1 MEHYVSRLVDPLI
14 AQLLSELPAVLVLGA
29 RSTGKTTTAL
39 RHAASV
45 VRLDHDPQAAAF
57 RADPDVALRGLAE
70 PVLLDEWQ
78 SVPGVLS
85 AVKRAVDADSSPRRF
100 IVTGSARSSLDVGTW
115 PGTGRLVAV
124 DMHPLTVSEQVGSMS
139 RPLIDRICDGEELLP
154 ARNSPDL
161 RGYLDLALQGGF
173 PEAAL
178 VASESTRRR
187 WLRSYLRHVA
197 ERDAPAAD
205 PGRDPVRLARYLEA
219 YALNSAGLARDNT
232 LHGAAGISRD
242 TGIAYRRLLSDL
254 RVITEV
260 PAWSSNRLSRLVKS
274 PKRYMADSSLLAA
287 AAGVT
292 AAGVLAEGDLMGRLV
307 ETFVVAQLRAEAE
320 VSDLFPRL
328 HHLRD
333 AQGRHEVDIMVEVAG
348 GRIVAIEVKSASSVS
363 ISDARHLV
371 WLREQLGRRF
381 IAGVVLHTGPRSFAL
396 DDKISAVP
404 ISTLWA

>member
-1 MEHYVSRLVDPLI
+1 MTRLVDPLI

-39 RHAASV
+39 RHAESV

-100 IVTGSARSSLDVGTW
+100 IVTGSARSSLGAGTWPGTW
-115 PGTGRLVAV
+115 PGTGRLVTV
-124 DMHPLTVSEQVGSMS
+124 DMHPLTVSEQVGSAS
-139 RPLIDRICDGEELLP
+139 RPLIERICDGEELLP
-154 ARNSPDL
+154 ASDSPDL

-178 VASESTRRR
+178 VDSEITRRR

-219 YALNSAGLARDNT
+219 YALNSADLARDNT

-254 RVITEV
+254 RVIAEI

-292 AAGVLAEGDLMGRLV
+292 AVGVLAEGDLMGRLV
-307 ETFVVAQLRAEAE
+307 ETFVAAHLRAEAD

-333 AQGRHEVDIMVEVAG
+333 AQGRHEVDIVAEVAG
-348 GRIVAIEVKSASSVS
+348 GRVIAIEVKSASSVS
-363 ISDARHLV
+363 ISDARHLI
-371 WLREQLGRRF
+371 WLREQIGKRF